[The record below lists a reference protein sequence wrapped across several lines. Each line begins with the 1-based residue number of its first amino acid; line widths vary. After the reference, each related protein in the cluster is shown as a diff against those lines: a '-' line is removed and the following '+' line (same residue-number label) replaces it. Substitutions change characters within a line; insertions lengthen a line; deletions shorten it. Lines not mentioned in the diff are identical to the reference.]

1 MLKRLM
7 SLLLVLCLLPVLSL
21 AEEEDDLSIEEI
33 TEEVMLDDDGNEILV
48 DEETGESFIL
58 SSVQQDELEALDE
71 TVDTSVDPDT
81 LELNLNLPDHIIN
94 ILLLGTDGRD
104 TRYKTLRESQEADG
118 EGDSKG
124 IRQRADVWIILS
136 LNTQDGTVKLSSLM
150 RDTYLSVP
158 GYTNKN
164 KITNLFDYKNKEGNY
179 GANAEL
185 CMRTLNHHFDLNIQ
199 NYVTINF
206 YGLASI
212 IDAMGGADVDL
223 TKAEAKA
230 INAYLKKHASQM
242 ARTYDSRE
250 AQANRVSL
258 EARDGFQHL
267 DGVQAVMYARL
278 RSNLG
283 GDQKR
288 TERQR
293 HLLDLLLQQLVSGM
307 SSGTVDAFEII
318 NTSLD
323 YVTTNINAGTMF
335 NLVRE
340 NFPAIKARLG
350 TSDTLIEQFRIPMD
364 KTYGYSD
371 VETSTGSKMS
381 VVFMSAD
388 NLQKN
393 KEALH
398 EFIYGSYIPA
408 E

>member
-1 MLKRLM
+1 MKKYLA
-7 SLLLVLCLLPVLSL
+7 LLLSLCLLLPLL
-21 AEEEDDLSIEEI
+21 ASAEEDDDLLIEEI
-33 TEEVMLDDDGNEILV
+33 TEDVVLDDDGNEVLV

-58 SSVQQDELEALDE
+58 SAAQEEELEHLDE
-71 TVDTSVDPDT
+71 TLDTSVDPDS
-81 LELNLNLPDHIIN
+81 LELNPNLPSHVIN

-104 TRYKTLRESQEADG
+104 ARYKTLRESQEANG

-158 GYTNKN
+158 GYTSKT
-164 KITNLFDYKNKEGNY
+164 KITNIFDYKNRQGNY

-199 NYVTINF
+199 SYVTINF

-223 TKAEAKA
+223 TKAEARA
-230 INAYLKKHASQM
+230 INAYLKKNASKM
-242 ARTYDSRE
+242 ARTYDSKE
-250 AQANRVSL
+250 AQANRQSL
-258 EARDGFQHL
+258 KAADGVQHL

-307 SSGTVDAFEII
+307 VNGTVDTFEII

-340 NFPAIKARLG
+340 NFPAIRSRLG

-364 KTYGYSD
+364 KTFGYSD
-371 VETSTGSKMS
+371 VETSSGSTMS
-381 VVFMSAD
+381 VVYMSAD

>member
-1 MLKRLM
+1 MNLM
-7 SLLLVLCLLPVLSL
+7 KKLFCLTLTLCLCLS
-21 AEEEDDLSIEEI
+21 AFSFAAAEEDDLLIEEI
-33 TEEVMLDDDGNEILV
+33 TEDIFLDDDGNEILM

-58 SSVQQDELEALDE
+58 SAVQQEELEALDE
-71 TVDTSVDPDT
+71 TLDTSVDPDS
-81 LELNLNLPDHIIN
+81 LELNPNLPDHVIN

-104 TRYKTLRESQEADG
+104 ARYKTLRESQEADG
-118 EGDSKG
+118 EGGSKG

-136 LNTQDGTVKLSSLM
+136 LNTQDGTVKLSSFM

-158 GYTNKN
+158 GYTSKT
-164 KITNLFDYKNKEGNY
+164 KITNIFDYKNTPGNY

-185 CMRTLNHHFDLNIQ
+185 CMRTLNHHFELNIQ
-199 NYVTINF
+199 YYVTINF

-212 IDAMGGADVDL
+212 IESMGGVDVDL

-230 INAYLKKHASQM
+230 INAYLKKNASQM
-242 ARTYDSRE
+242 ARTYDSKE
-250 AQANRVSL
+250 AQASRIALKAV
-258 EARDGFQHL
+258 DGIQHL
-267 DGVQAVMYARL
+267 DGVQAVMY
-278 RSNLG
+278 

-335 NLVRE
+335 TLVRE
-340 NFPAIKARLG
+340 NFPAIRARLG
-350 TSDTLIEQFRIPMD
+350 SSDTLIEQFRVPMD
-364 KTYGYSD
+364 KSFSYSD
-371 VETSTGSKMS
+371 VETSSGSTMS
-381 VVFMSAD
+381 VVFMSAA
-388 NLQKN
+388 NLEKN
-393 KEALH
+393 KKALH
-398 EFIYGSYIPA
+398 EFIYGSYISA

>member
-1 MLKRLM
+1 MKKILC
-7 SLLLVLCLLPVLSL
+7 LLLSLALLLPVLSL
-21 AEEEDDLSIEEI
+21 AEEDGDLLIEEV
-33 TEEVMLDDDGNEILV
+33 TEEVLLDDEGNEILV
-48 DEETGESFIL
+48 DEETGESFLL
-58 SSVQQDELEALDE
+58 SAAQQEELEALDE
-71 TVDTSVDPDT
+71 TVDTSVDPDS
-81 LELNLNLPDHIIN
+81 LELNPNLPGHVIN

-136 LNTQDGTVKLSSLM
+136 LNTQDGSVKLSSLM

-158 GYTNKN
+158 GYTSKT
-164 KITNLFDYKNKEGNY
+164 KITNIFDYKNKQGNY

-185 CMRTLNHHFDLNIQ
+185 CMRTLNHHFELNIQ

-212 IDAMGGADVDL
+212 IDAMGGVDVDL
-223 TKAEAKA
+223 TKAEARA
-230 INAYLKKHASQM
+230 INAYLKKNASQM
-242 ARTYDSRE
+242 ARTYDSKE
-250 AQANRVSL
+250 AQANRTAL
-258 EARDGFQHL
+258 KAADGVQHL

-293 HLLDLLLQQLVSGM
+293 HLLDLLLQELVSGM
-307 SSGTVDAFEII
+307 TTGSVDVFNII
-318 NTSLD
+318 DTSLD

-335 NLVRE
+335 TLVRE
-340 NFPAIKARLG
+340 NFPAIRSRLG
-350 TSDTLIEQFRIPMD
+350 ASDSLIEQFRIPMD
-364 KTYGYSD
+364 KTFGYSD
-371 VETSTGSKMS
+371 VETSSGSTMS
-381 VVFMSAD
+381 VVFMSSA